1 MLRKT
6 RDYQGNTL
14 WLNGKERV
22 VAIRFKDDVK
32 VCLVVKYVGGEY
44 KHMPMSRATYY
55 RVIKQATATNW
66 DVNATYDNEQQ
77 FEEDYST
84 EYKRYL

>member
-14 WLNGKERV
+14 WLNGENMV
-22 VAIRFKDDVK
+22 CAIRFKDDTQ
-32 VCLVVKYVGGEY
+32 VCLPVRYTAGEY
-44 KHMPMSRATYY
+44 KHKPMPRSTYY
-55 RVIKQATATNW
+55 RVMKSLCATNW
-66 DVNATYDNEQQ
+66 AYLNQYANEQQ
-77 FEEDYST
+77 FDEDYAT